1 MIEQRP
7 YWCISRQRL
16 WGVPLPIFVDK
27 KTDEPLRD
35 ARVIER
41 VAAAFEAEGGDAW
54 FASDPQRFLGDDHKA
69 DDFEQVFDVV
79 EVWFYSGSTHA
90 FVLEARPEL
99 KCPGDLSLAGPAP
112 PRGWFHSSLLLSA
125 ATPPPPPPTPPPR
138 HPA

>member
-54 FASDPQRFLGDDHKA
+54 FASDPQRFLGDDHNA
-69 DDFEQVFDVV
+69 DDFEQVTDVV
-79 EVWFYSGSTHA
+79 EVWFDSGSTHA
-90 FVLEARPEL
+90 FVLEARSEL
-99 KCPGDLSLAGPAP
+99 KGPADLYPEGSDQHTCRFPSP
-112 PRGWFHSSLLLSA
+112 PLPSADRKSCGRGKV
-125 ATPPPPPPTPPPR
+125 
-138 HPA
+138 